1 MPRPRHTPVQVRV
14 DDRRLFTA
22 LLVGLV
28 VLAWLTLWAWGQS
41 PYARFLGHE
50 ELGEVDIGLSGD
62 SALVALAFV
71 GGWTLMTFA
80 MMLPTS
86 LPLITMFQTM
96 TRRREDR
103 RLLAVLL
110 VLGYVGVWALFGVIA
125 HAGDLGLHR
134 LVEQSAW
141 LDGNAWAIGG
151 ATFVLAGVYQFTPL
165 KYHCLDKCRS
175 PLSFITEHWRGGGE
189 WVAAFRLGLHHGL
202 FCVGCCWSLML
213 LMFAVGAG
221 NLGWMLALGTV
232 MAVEKNMPWGRQV
245 SAPLG
250 LGLIAL
256 GAVVIA
262 VSAPGA

>member
-1 MPRPRHTPVQVRV
+1 VWARV

-28 VLAWLTLWAWGQS
+28 LLAWVVLWAWGQS
-41 PYARFLGHE
+41 PYGRFLSHE
-50 ELGEVDIGLSGD
+50 QLGEVEIGLGGD
-62 SALVALAFV
+62 TALVALAFV

-96 TRRREDR
+96 TSRRDDR

-110 VLGYVGVWALFGVIA
+110 VLGYVSVWALFGVLA
-125 HAGDLGLHR
+125 HAGDLGLHQAVQR
-134 LVEQSAW
+134 SHW
-141 LDGNAWAIGG
+141 LGDHAWAIGG
-151 ATFVLAGVYQFTPL
+151 ATLLLAGVYQFTPL

-175 PLSFITEHWRGGGE
+175 PLSFITQYWRGSGE
-189 WVAAFRLGLHHGL
+189 QAAAFRLGVHHGL

-213 LMFAVGAG
+213 LMFAVGTG

-232 MAVEKNMPWGRQV
+232 MAIEKNMPWGRRL

-250 LGLIAL
+250 LGLVAL
-256 GAVVIA
+256 GLIVVA
-262 VSAPGA
+262 TGAQGACAC